1 VEHNKLFKLDRYMV
15 WDTMDLPPQL
25 LMAVHTCHILP
36 QLDNRAIIIKS
47 MDFLSGQGSLSVNI
61 L

>member
-1 VEHNKLFKLDRYMV
+1 MFKLDRYMV